1 MMSEKLV
8 PAPPCPQ
15 TNPSPGLQSATAYAP
30 GSIGNV
36 GPGFDILGLAVTG
49 AGDRVTAVRVGERG
63 VSLLDKG
70 HPALPEEPRRHAA
83 AIAAR
88 AVLRRADALD
98 QGLALSVEK
107 GLPLSGG
114 QGGSAASAAA
124 GAFAANAVLGG
135 PLSRPELVEA
145 ALEAE
150 AMVAGRH
157 ADNVAPSIL
166 GGLVLVLSLDP
177 LDLVEL
183 PPPSFLSIVLVRP
196 EQEVRTSVARSVVP
210 HVLPRELAMRQ
221 AAHVAALVLAI
232 SRGDLELMARALDDA
247 IAEPARAPGLPGF
260 VAAKR
265 AALAAGAIGCSISG
279 SGPSSFAFAPDPASA
294 EGIRAAMIAA
304 YAGCGVMA
312 SGRVAGVDT
321 QGARRER

>member
-8 PAPPCPQ
+8 PALPCPP
-15 TNPSPGLQSATAYAP
+15 TNPAPGLESVTAYAP

-36 GPGFDILGLAVTG
+36 GPGFDILGLAVSG
-49 AGDRVTAVRVGERG
+49 AGDRVTARRAGDRG
-63 VSLLDKG
+63 VRLIDKG
-70 HPALPEEPRRHAA
+70 HAALPGEPGRHAA

-98 QGLALSVEK
+98 VGLELSVEK

-124 GAFAANAVLGG
+124 GALAANLALGE
-135 PLSRPELVEA
+135 PLSRLELVEA

-150 AMVAGRH
+150 ALVAGRH
-157 ADNVAPSIL
+157 ADNVAPSLL
-166 GGLVLVLSLDP
+166 GGFVLVLSLDP

-196 EQEVRTSVARSVVP
+196 EQEVRTAVARSVVP

-232 SRGDLELMARALDDA
+232 SRRDLELMGRALHDA
-247 IAEPARAPGLPGF
+247 VAEPARAPGLPGF

-265 AALAAGAIGCSISG
+265 AALAAGAVGCSISG
-279 SGPSSFAFAPDPASA
+279 SGPTAFAFAADSASA
-294 EGIRAAMIAA
+294 EGIRAAMIAG
-304 YAGCGVMA
+304 YAECGVAA
-312 SGRVAGVDT
+312 SGRVAEVDT
-321 QGARRER
+321 RGARREP